1 MATYVIVHGAWGGS
15 AGWTPTA
22 ERLRAAGHAVYT
34 PTLTGLGQ
42 RKHLFSGAI
51 NLSTHVQDVAGVI
64 ESENL
69 RDFVLVGHSYG
80 GMVITGVADRFADRI
95 RQLVYLDAF
104 LPDDGTSAFDFIG
117 REGTLHN
124 IAGAGA
130 HGGGVGV
137 PPPDLSVFNVPSAQR
152 ALMQSTLSPQPIGTL
167 IEKLKL
173 TGAADRIPKRL
184 YVWCSGYSPSIF
196 TKAYERVKNDPKW
209 QTEVMACGHV
219 MMVDMPDRTF
229 EILAGVA

>member
-80 GMVITGVADRFADRI
+80 GMVITGVADRIPDRI
-95 RQLVYLDAF
+95 KQLIYVDAC
-104 LPDDGTSAFDFIG
+104 LPNDGESLNDVLPKNSFPKITDGYILP
-117 REGTLHN
+117 TWLKPN
-124 IAGAGA
+124 T
-130 HGGGVGV
+130 
-137 PPPDLSVFNVPSAQR
+137 PPPHDVPMPAKCFSEKISLKNPAREKIPSTYILTVDPGKQPQDDLFYPCYQR
-152 ALMQSTLSPQPIGTL
+152 AKSFGWPTMIM
-167 IEKLKL
+167 
-173 TGAADRIPKRL
+173 TGPHNVQWTEPRVLVKYLEQAAAHPEHAASR
-184 YVWCSGYSPSIF
+184 
-196 TKAYERVKNDPKW
+196 N
-209 QTEVMACGHV
+209 
-219 MMVDMPDRTF
+219 
-229 EILAGVA
+229 

>member
-22 ERLRAAGHAVYT
+22 ERLRVAGHRVYT

-51 NLSTHVQDVAGVI
+51 NLSTHIQDVCGVI

-69 RDFVLVGHSYG
+69 RDFILVGHSYG
-80 GMVITGVADRFADRI
+80 GMVITGVADRHADRI
-95 RQLVYLDAF
+95 RQLAYLDAF

-117 REGTLHN
+117 PEGTLHN
-124 IAGAGA
+124 IAGAGTC
-130 HGGGVGV
+130 GGVGV
-137 PPPDLSVFNVPSAQR
+137 PPPDLSVFNLPPAQK
-152 ALMQSTLSPQPIGTL
+152 AVIQATLSPQPIGTL
-167 IEKLKL
+167 AEKLKL

-196 TKAYERVKNDPKW
+196 TKAYERVKNEPSW
-209 QTEVMACGHV
+209 QTAVMACGHV
-219 MMVDMPDRTF
+219 MMAEMPDRTY
-229 EILAGVA
+229 EILAGLA